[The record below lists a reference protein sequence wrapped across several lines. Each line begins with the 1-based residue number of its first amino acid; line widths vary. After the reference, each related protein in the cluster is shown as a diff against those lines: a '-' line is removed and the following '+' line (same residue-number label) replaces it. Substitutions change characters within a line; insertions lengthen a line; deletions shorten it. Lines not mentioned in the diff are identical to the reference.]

1 MYDWTGSKIRV
12 HAFYCMLGIS
22 LLQYLHKKAQAAW
35 LGLSMEQSLEELRQ
49 IQQFTLLYPPQGEK
63 GPNRVATVLSK
74 QTLAQQSLAKELG
87 LDVLR
92 STQRG

>member
-1 MYDWTGSKIRV
+1 MYHWTGSKIRV

-35 LGLSMEQSLEELRQ
+35 PGLSMEQLLEELRQ

-87 LDVLR
+87 LDALR